1 MKSCIYGLILVICV
15 TCFESRPVESNDD
28 SVGKLVHSSREMSNY
43 DNGDAFGSAEDTWH
57 GNKLLQKRIKRRC
70 PAAGLW
76 RKCKVQDDVLGE
88 EFYRETRAD
97 AERQEERIR
106 ALLVKYKK
114 EHSRWRRASI
124 Y

>member
-1 MKSCIYGLILVICV
+1 MKSCIYGLILVISV
-15 TCFESRPVESNDD
+15 TSFESRPVESNDD
-28 SVGKLVHSSREMSNY
+28 SVRKLVHSSREMSNY

-57 GNKLLQKRIKRRC
+57 GNKLLQKRIKLKCTPGRC
-70 PAAGLW
+70 RW
-76 RKCKVQDDVLGE
+76 CNMQSDVLGR
-88 EFYRETRAD
+88 EFYRETRAE

-106 ALLVKYKK
+106 ALLVKCKK